1 MALDLPNNEILISR
15 ARKGDLEAL
24 EGLYRAYEVPVYTMA
39 RRLCRRPED
48 AEEVVQE
55 TFMEMVG
62 KIGGFRGEA
71 PFLHW
76 IRRIAANKAISRI
89 RKLSVRG
96 SERPLE
102 GDWEAEALGDSPE
115 LFSAGQAE
123 PHQAMDLERALSKL
137 SDTARSVL
145 WLHDV
150 EGYTHEEIAAMMS
163 RTQSFSKS
171 QLSRA
176 HERLRALLGGEKETE
191 ECTRA

>member
-1 MALDLPNNEILISR
+1 MALDVPNNELMIAR

-24 EGLYRAYEVPVYTMA
+24 EGLYRAYSAPVYTMA
-39 RRLCRRPED
+39 RRLCKRPED

-76 IRRIAANKAISRI
+76 IRRIAANKALSRL
-89 RKLSVRG
+89 RKLSVRDG
-96 SERPLE
+96 EKPM
-102 GDWEAEALGDSPE
+102 GDNWEAEALGNSPE
-115 LFSAGQAE
+115 LFAARGAE
-123 PHQAMDLERALSKL
+123 PHQIIDLERALAML
-137 SDTARSVL
+137 SDSSRAVL

-150 EGYTHEEIAAMMS
+150 EGYTHEEIAAMMN
-163 RTQSFSKS
+163 RTASFSKS

-176 HERLRALLGGEKETE
+176 HERLRALIGGERKREP
-191 ECTRA
+191 CTQA